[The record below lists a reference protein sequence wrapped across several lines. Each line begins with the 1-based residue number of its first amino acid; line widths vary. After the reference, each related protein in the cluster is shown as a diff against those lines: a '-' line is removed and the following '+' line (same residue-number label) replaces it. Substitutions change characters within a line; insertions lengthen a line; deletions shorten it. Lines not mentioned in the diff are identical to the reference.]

1 MRLIGLFL
9 GVAFTLVGVTA
20 SAQTL
25 QNGTGGTAGGAT
37 TGGKTDV
44 VKEGFQKQADD
55 KEEERKKGVTEL
67 AFNLGGLFT
76 AGNSRSTAVTAGVK
90 SRIRRGDSQLTLA
103 IAGNYAR
110 AGKVGTGTETTVENL
125 QGSARYDYF
134 VIKPMSIFG
143 QVTGRHD
150 RFQGLDLRLNADIGV
165 AYFFLQEEKVRLWGE
180 AGYDF
185 QYDIRRDE
193 ALVNADGTR
202 KKDHDGNDVT
212 KTHVVHNA
220 RLFLGFD
227 HKLFEGVQF
236 LTSLEYLQD
245 VTDFST
251 PTLRLIYD
259 GAVKASLSKSFAL
272 STGVTVRYEANPLP
286 GIERT
291 DVTTGISLVYNLL

>member
-1 MRLIGLFL
+1 MRFF
-9 GVAFTLVGVTA
+9 GVLVGSALVLAATSA
-20 SAQTL
+20 SAQAL
-25 QNGTGGTAGGAT
+25 QSGSGGGAAGGTSS
-37 TGGKTDV
+37 GKTDV

-55 KEEERKKGVTEL
+55 KDEERKKGVTEL

-76 AGNSRSTAVTAGVK
+76 AGNSRSAAVTAGVK
-90 SRIRRGDSQLTLA
+90 SRIRRGDHQLTLA

-134 VIKPMSIFG
+134 ILKPLSVFG

-150 RFQGLDLRLNADIGV
+150 RFQGLDLRLNVDIGV
-165 AYFFLQEEKVRLWGE
+165 AYYFIQQEKVRLWGE

-185 QYDIRRDE
+185 QYDVRRGE
-193 ALVNADGTR
+193 ALVDAKGAPKLDR
-202 KKDHDGNDVT
+202 DGNPLE
-212 KTHVVHNA
+212 KTNVVHNA
-220 RLFLGFD
+220 RLFVGFD

-245 VTDFST
+245 VTDFAT

-272 STGVTVRYEANPLP
+272 STGITVRYEANPLP

-291 DVTTGISLVYNLL
+291 DVLTGVSLVYNLL

>member
-1 MRLIGLFL
+1 MRFF
-9 GVAFTLVGVTA
+9 GVLVGTALVLAATSA
-20 SAQTL
+20 SAQSL
-25 QNGTGGTAGGAT
+25 QSGSGGGAAGGTSS
-37 TGGKTDV
+37 GKTDV

-55 KEEERKKGVTEL
+55 KDEERKKGVTEL

-76 AGNSRSTAVTAGVK
+76 AGNSRSAAVTAGVK
-90 SRIRRGDSQLTLA
+90 SRIRRGDHQLTLG

-125 QGSARYDYF
+125 QGAARYDYF
-134 VIKPMSIFG
+134 ILKPLSVFG

-150 RFQGLDLRLNADIGV
+150 RFQGLDLRLNVDIGV
-165 AYFFLQEEKVRLWGE
+165 AYYFIQQEKVRLWGE

-185 QYDIRRDE
+185 QYDVRRAE
-193 ALVNADGTR
+193 ALVDAKGAPKLDR
-202 KKDHDGNDVT
+202 DGNPLE
-212 KTHVVHNA
+212 KTNVVHNA
-220 RLFLGFD
+220 RLFVGFD

-245 VTDFST
+245 VTDFAT

-272 STGVTVRYEANPLP
+272 STGITVRYEANPLP

-291 DVTTGISLVYNLL
+291 DVLTGVSLVYNLL